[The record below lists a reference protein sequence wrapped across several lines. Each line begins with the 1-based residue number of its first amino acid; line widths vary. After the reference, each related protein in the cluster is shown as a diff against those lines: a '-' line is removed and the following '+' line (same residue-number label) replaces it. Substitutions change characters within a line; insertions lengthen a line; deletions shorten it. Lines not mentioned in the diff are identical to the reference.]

1 MDWLRNRLFWIL
13 LAVVSVLI
21 VVGVLTGLTYLLLRG
36 TGGTQLGWRDP
47 VAALAPYEVLPELGL
62 YPLAGASELETI
74 DAAILNGDFETAY
87 ATLVFGKEVSDGQRI
102 GRLQQLARGFV
113 ETGEPDRASISYQ
126 QVYDAAILSPMLSD
140 PARAEALLAAGRG
153 WTSLERADSALDAY
167 DQVYAIAIWSPFL
180 QPSQRWELLGD
191 LAIAYESL
199 GEDERLVAVQERITG
214 FDEDLRSERSVE
226 VRESPELPL
235 VRNESVSTA
244 EVGVLEEARRQAAY
258 ALLEGLSEGAE
269 PPPGLVQDL
278 AQALIAEDA
287 AKIGLYRQELAATS
301 QPGRRVNVHW
311 QAIEWLLLKYKVAM
325 GGVGVSV
332 VPEWEE
338 ASSDIQSDLAKE
350 YEDLYF
356 DYEDLV
362 TALPD
367 AALVGPGSYRARRS
381 VILAGRLG
389 QYPLYPATQLAEK
402 LVEAVESLISAGYAD
417 GLYVIPSGQE
427 EGLWFFFRPGSNIGD
442 GGTSF
447 QIEGQGVRKAVME
460 AS

>member
-1 MDWLRNRLFWIL
+1 MGWLRNRLFWIL
-13 LAVVSVLI
+13 LAVVLVLV
-21 VVGVLTGLTYLLLRG
+21 VVGVLTGVTYLLLRG
-36 TGGTQLGWRDP
+36 TGGTQPEWRDP
-47 VAALAPYEVLPELGL
+47 VAALTPEEVLPELGL

-87 ATLVFGKEVSDGQRI
+87 ATLVFGKEVTDGQRI
-102 GRLQQLARGFV
+102 GRLQQLARGFL
-113 ETGEPDRASISYQ
+113 ETGEPNRASISYQ

-153 WTSLERADSALDAY
+153 WTSLERTDSALLAY

-191 LAIAYESL
+191 LATAYESL
-199 GEDERLVAVQERITG
+199 GEDERLVTVQERITG
-214 FDEDLRSERSVE
+214 FDGDLRPERSV
-226 VRESPELPL
+226 VVGESPRLPL
-235 VRNESVSTA
+235 ERDEPVSSA

-269 PPPGLVQDL
+269 PPLGLVQDL
-278 AQALIAEDA
+278 AQALIAEDG
-287 AKIGLYRQELAATS
+287 AKVSLYRQELAATS
-301 QPGRRVNVHW
+301 QPGRRINVHW

-367 AALVGPGSYRARRS
+367 AALLGPGSYRARRS

-389 QYPLYPATQLAEK
+389 QYPNYPATQLAEK
-402 LVEAVESLISAGYAD
+402 LVEAVESLIAAGYAD
-417 GLYVIPSGQE
+417 GLYVIPSKQD
-427 EGLWFFFRPGSNIGD
+427 EGLWFLLSPGSDIGD
-442 GGTSF
+442 SGPNF
-447 QIEGQGVRKAVME
+447 
-460 AS
+460 

>member
-1 MDWLRNRLFWIL
+1 MGWLRSKLFWIL
-13 LAVVSVLI
+13 LAVVLVLV
-21 VVGVLTGLTYLLLRG
+21 VVGVIAGVSYLVLRG
-36 TGGTQLGWRDP
+36 TGGTQSEWRDP
-47 VAALAPYEVLPELGL
+47 VAVLAPEEVLPELGL

-102 GRLQQLARGFV
+102 GRLQQLARGFA
-113 ETGEPDRASISYQ
+113 ETGESERASISYQ
-126 QVYDAAILSPMLSD
+126 QVYDAAILSPMLGD

-153 WTSLERADSALDAY
+153 WASLEQTDNALDAY
-167 DQVYAIAIWSPFL
+167 DQVYAVAIWSPFL

-191 LAIAYESL
+191 LATAYESL
-199 GEDERLVAVQERITG
+199 GEDERLVAVQERITA
-214 FDEDLRSERSVE
+214 FDEDLRPERSVD
-226 VRESPELPL
+226 VGGSPGLPL
-235 VRNESVSTA
+235 ERDEPVSSV

-258 ALLEGLSEGAE
+258 ALTQGLSEGAE
-269 PPPGLVQDL
+269 PPQGLVQDL
-278 AQALIAEDA
+278 AQALVAEDA
-287 AKIGLYRQELAATS
+287 AKVSLYGQELAATS
-301 QPGRRVNVHW
+301 QPGRRINVHW

-338 ASSDIQSDLAKE
+338 GSSDIQSDLAKE

-389 QYPLYPATQLAEK
+389 QYPQYPASQLAEK
-402 LVEAVESLISAGYAD
+402 LVEAVESLIAAGYGD
-417 GLYVIPSGQE
+417 GLYVIPSGQDD
-427 EGLWFFFRPGSNIGD
+427 GLWFFFSPGSDIGD
-442 GGTSF
+442 SGPNS
-447 QIEGQGVRKAVME
+447 
-460 AS
+460 